1 MGKHIDLFTI
11 MGLFQ
16 EYNESY
22 FNGELPFPQFKI
34 RHSYR
39 TLGYFSC
46 EYDDEGMFNQS
57 IEISDNYDYT
67 NNQLRDIIVHEMIH
81 YYLAYKGI
89 DPHCHHGK
97 DFEDMADKFNKTYG
111 MNITSRID
119 LTPYTIKKGKSKLI
133 FTLSTLF

>member
-1 MGKHIDLFTI
+1 MDKHINLFTI

-16 EYNESY
+16 EYNENY

-46 EYDDEGMFNQS
+46 EYDSEGMFNQS

-67 NNQLRDIIVHEMIH
+67 NDQLRDILVHEMIH

-97 DFEDMADKFNKTYG
+97 DFKNMADEFNKTYG
-111 MNITSRID
+111 MNITKTID
-119 LTPYTIKKGKSKLI
+119 LKPYRIQEGKSRLW
-133 FTLSTLF
+133 FELSTLF